1 MCLVYWFL
9 IDTEP
14 YVCLKKIKIHKS
26 SVFFSLLPSSP
37 TPTSCP
43 IFIFQRCVIII
54 QLWRDSKPWL
64 TLKSLALAEHQ
75 IPDSSSVLLFPSNL
89 RLFLMTVEMEVA
101 GMG

>member
-1 MCLVYWFL
+1 MYWFL

-14 YVCLKKIKIHKS
+14 YVYLKTIKIHKS

-43 IFIFQRCVIII
+43 IFIFQLCIIII
-54 QLWRDSKPWL
+54 QLWCDSKPWL
-64 TLKSLALAEHQ
+64 TFKSLALAERQ